1 LSFVP
6 AKIKHEQTQNKH
18 KKKHKKKHTGAM
30 EQEKTP
36 SIIEYSFDH
45 EHHKRN
51 KSDCWHCTYPIEN
64 YGCSVPIKYD
74 KKTKKYE
81 CIGCFCSWECAKA
94 WQQTRSEYNTPIQRM
109 WLFQMAV
116 SLFGYTEA
124 VIYPAPDPWILTKFG
139 GTVTIEEFHS
149 FRGTKCETIHPPLL
163 PARMTQTSMAVVFG
177 TTSDAIRN
185 ISATC
190 NDDDDIKEQRL
201 PEKEGQYHQYL
212 KSVPTAK
219 DRRKKRKKE
228 KEEITPTPTGKKS
241 KTGKKKNSLGAFMKR
256 NS

>member
-1 LSFVP
+1 
-6 AKIKHEQTQNKH
+6 
-18 KKKHKKKHTGAM
+18 M
-30 EQEKTP
+30 EQEKKMVST
-36 SIIEYSFDH
+36 IIEYSFDH

-116 SLFGYTEA
+116 ALFGFEED

-139 GTVTIEEFHS
+139 GTVTIDEFHS
-149 FRGTKCETIHPPLL
+149 FRGKKCETIHPPLL

-190 NDDDDIKEQRL
+190 NDDDIKEQRL

-212 KSVPTAK
+212 KSVPTTK

-228 KEEITPTPTGKKS
+228 EVATTTTSSGKKP